1 MRQVRVHQNL
11 LIKYPCAKLWYLGQA
26 FDLMGSGKVELGYA
40 ELCLLKE
47 SLSTT
52 YRWLKEGVRLGFF
65 RSYRSENGVFTI
77 YLGGLIPVCLT
88 NNIDDWGA
96 VGTVELTEVLKGRK
110 TTGAKLATQDA
121 QNRSRYAAKNS
132 MKSRERKHNNLM
144 PVDDIFAL
152 ASGSSP
158 TLLVNRGGNSAA
170 GVISVGGGQIKV
182 DESFTPFGASQD
194 SISADLGRH
203 PTTLRS
209 YLKDVNRLQIVQTK
223 PEYQELNLALSHE
236 AGQWQS
242 GDMAY
247 FEVDDKTITLYERNG
262 RSSASKPGGHRI
274 EKGRFFEDSG
284 QVFLRRCNLYQID
297 LHLESMRYTRS
308 KYKGLLKRAEN
319 GKIGISS

>member
-1 MRQVRVHQNL
+1 MPT
-11 LIKYPCAKLWYLGQA
+11 I
-26 FDLMGSGKVELGYA
+26 
-40 ELCLLKE
+40 
-47 SLSTT
+47 

-65 RSYRSENGVFTI
+65 RRYKSENGVFTI
-77 YLGGLIPVCLT
+77 RLGSLLHVCLI
-88 NNIDDWGA
+88 NGLDGWGA
-96 VGTVELTEVLKGRK
+96 VTSVEITDLLERHKQI
-110 TTGAKLATQDA
+110 AAAIATLDA

-132 MKSRERKHNNLM
+132 MKARERKHLA
-144 PVDDIFAL
+144 PLTIEDILAL
-152 ASGSSP
+152 SSDASP
-158 TLLVNRGGNSAA
+158 QLPRGNFSAA

-194 SISADLGRH
+194 SISADLGCH

-247 FEVDDKTITLYERNG
+247 C
-262 RSSASKPGGHRI
+262 GHRI

-308 KYKGLLKRAEN
+308 KYKGLLKRAAEN
-319 GKIGISS
+319 GKVGISS

>member
-1 MRQVRVHQNL
+1 MSLVRVHQKL
-11 LIKYPCAKLWYLGQA
+11 LLLHPCVILWYLLRWL
-26 FDLMGSGKVELGYA
+26 DTTGSGRVVVSYA
-40 ELCLLKE
+40 ELSLLKV
-47 SLSTT
+47 SMPTI

-65 RSYRSENGVFTI
+65 RRYKSENGVFTI
-77 YLGGLIPVCLT
+77 RLGSLLHVCLI
-88 NNIDDWGA
+88 NGLDGWGA
-96 VGTVELTEVLKGRK
+96 VTSVEITDLLERHKQI
-110 TTGAKLATQDA
+110 AAAIATLDA

-132 MKSRERKHNNLM
+132 MKARERKHLA
-144 PVDDIFAL
+144 PLTIEDILAL
-152 ASGSSP
+152 SSDASP
-158 TLLVNRGGNSAA
+158 QLPRGNFSAA
-170 GVISVGGGQIKV
+170 GVIGISNGQLKV

>member
-1 MRQVRVHQNL
+1 MPT
-11 LIKYPCAKLWYLGQA
+11 I
-26 FDLMGSGKVELGYA
+26 
-40 ELCLLKE
+40 
-47 SLSTT
+47 

-65 RSYRSENGVFTI
+65 RRYKSENGVFTI
-77 YLGGLIPVCLT
+77 RLGSLLHVCLI
-88 NNIDDWGA
+88 NGLDGWGA
-96 VGTVELTEVLKGRK
+96 VTSVEITDLLERHKQI
-110 TTGAKLATQDA
+110 AAAIATLDA

-132 MKSRERKHNNLM
+132 MKARERKHLA
-144 PVDDIFAL
+144 PLTIEDILAL
-152 ASGSSP
+152 SSDASP
-158 TLLVNRGGNSAA
+158 QLPRGNFSAA

-194 SISADLGRH
+194 SISADLGCH

-247 FEVDDKTITLYERNG
+247 FEVDDKTITLYEKNG

-308 KYKGLLKRAEN
+308 KYKGLLKRAAEN
-319 GKIGISS
+319 GKVGISS